1 MATIDRPSNFT
12 SDAARDRFDAVYDD
26 VLASLWPV
34 PVRADDVPTAFGCVR
49 VCRSGQPGQ
58 DPVVLVGGAGSSA
71 VAWYRYVAV
80 LARTRPV
87 VAVDPLGEVGRS
99 VQTEPI
105 PDGRAAARWL
115 TDVLDAVDA
124 RQAHVVASSYGGWTA
139 LQQQLHFPGRV
150 SALTLL
156 DPAGFGPLTRRFY
169 RWIILGGMAGL
180 LPAGLRSRAARRL
193 INGTLN
199 EQEMMRL
206 VLAST
211 KFRRRLPPA
220 TEFSDEQLAVIRPP
234 VQLLLGA
241 RSTLHD
247 ADAVAERVLAAA
259 PAWRVEIVPDT
270 GHALPIEAP
279 DLILERILTFPP
291 IPVPAAAPAHQ
302 SSGHPAGARAPRHA
316 AS

>member
-1 MATIDRPSNFT
+1 VATIDRPSNFAGN
-12 SDAARDRFDAVYDD
+12 AARDRFYAVYDD
-26 VLASLWPV
+26 VLARLWSV
-34 PVRADDVPTAFGCVR
+34 PVQADDVPTAFGCVR
-49 VCRSGQPGQ
+49 VCRSGPAGQ
-58 DPVVLVGGAGSSA
+58 DPVVLVGGAASNA
-71 VAWYRYVAV
+71 AAWYRYVAA

-99 VQTEPI
+99 VQTEPM
-105 PDGRAAARWL
+105 PDGRAVACWL
-115 TDVLDAVDA
+115 TEVLDAVDA
-124 RQAHVVASSYGGWTA
+124 RHAHVVASSYGGWTA

-169 RWIILGGMAGL
+169 RWIILGGLAGP

-193 INGTLN
+193 VNGTLN
-199 EQEMMRL
+199 EPEIMRL
-206 VLAST
+206 VLASSR
-211 KFRRRLPPA
+211 FRRRLPPA
-220 TEFSDEQLAVIRPP
+220 AEFTNEQLTAIRPP

-241 RSTLHD
+241 RSALHD
-247 ADAVAERVLAAA
+247 AAAVAERVSAAA

-291 IPVPAAAPAHQ
+291 APAPAAAPTHPQ
-302 SSGHPAGARAPRHA
+302 SLHPADARAPRHA
-316 AS
+316 K